1 MSEYIPHGGFK
12 YVKPSLQGI
21 YDLTDTSPIGRIYDV
36 DISYPQNLHDEH
48 NDLPFLPDNSIPKGL
63 KMNKL
68 MATFKTKKNYI
79 VHYRSLQQAIAN
91 GLIVEKV
98 NIMIQYNI

>member
-1 MSEYIPHGGFK
+1 
-12 YVKPSLQGI
+12 
-21 YDLTDTSPIGRIYDV
+21 
-36 DISYPQNLHDEH
+36 LHDEH
-48 NDLPFLPDNSIPKGL
+48 NDMPFLPDNSIPKGS

-68 MATFKTKKNYI
+68 MTIFKTKKNYI
-79 VHYRSLQQAIAN
+79 DHYRSLQQAIAN